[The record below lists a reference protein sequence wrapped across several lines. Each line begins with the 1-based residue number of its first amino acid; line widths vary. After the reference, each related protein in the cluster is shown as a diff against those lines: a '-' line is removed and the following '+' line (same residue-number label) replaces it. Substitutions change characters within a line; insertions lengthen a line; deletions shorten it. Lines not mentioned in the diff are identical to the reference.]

1 MAVFQEVKEMDYK
14 NISSYFVLC
23 YYHHLVSSTIY
34 ISFLPIACKKK
45 KKKKK
50 KQPTK
55 DADVEIEN
63 TLSQQAPIDDLSWQL
78 PYRMEVFSIL

>member
-1 MAVFQEVKEMDYK
+1 MNWDP
-14 NISSYFVLC
+14 L
-23 YYHHLVSSTIY
+23 
-34 ISFLPIACKKK
+34 CKKK

>member
-1 MAVFQEVKEMDYK
+1 MVLDL
-14 NISSYFVLC
+14 YFD
-23 YYHHLVSSTIY
+23 VSKQ
-34 ISFLPIACKKK
+34 KKK
-45 KKKKK
+45 KRKK

>member
-34 ISFLPIACKKK
+34 IFLAHCIKKK
-45 KKKKK
+45 KKRKK

-63 TLSQQAPIDDLSWQL
+63 TLSQQAPIDDLNWQL
-78 PYRMEVFSIL
+78 PFRMEVFSIL